1 MSAALSPAVVAL
13 YYAVSLA
20 GAVGHANL
28 GVIGDSFPWRRRSPA
43 RRPVLGYALLNKT
56 RIGEHLV
63 AVGGNEEAARL
74 TGRRCAR
81 VGAWCR
87 KGRARVRMLR
97 PA

>member
-28 GVIGDSFPWRRRSPA
+28 GVMGDSFPWRRRSPA

-56 RIGEHLV
+56 RIGEHLA

-74 TGRRCAR
+74 TGRCTR

-97 PA
+97 PT